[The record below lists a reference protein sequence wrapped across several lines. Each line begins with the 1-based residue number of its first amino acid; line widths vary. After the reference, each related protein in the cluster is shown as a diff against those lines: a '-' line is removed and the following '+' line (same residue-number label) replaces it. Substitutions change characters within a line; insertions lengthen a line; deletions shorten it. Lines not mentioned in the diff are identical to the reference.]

1 MLPESTIN
9 DSRPARRFQAGQAE
23 RMVRKW
29 NRAWP
34 PGTAVLFWNR
44 FGDPPIETTTRSEAF
59 VAESGVPVV
68 FVQRQTG
75 YVSLFH
81 VLPASERPPGVLL
94 ADLKPVSDWLTGLPG
109 NRPPVA
115 EAACEVHGEGAE
127 AAP

>member
-1 MLPESTIN
+1 MLPDNVLPETAIH
-9 DSRPARRFQAGQAE
+9 DSPPGRRFQAGQAQ

-59 VAESGVPVV
+59 VTESGVPVV

-81 VLPASERPPGVLL
+81 VLPADQRPEGVQL
-94 ADLKPVSDWLTGLPG
+94 ADLGPPSTWLT
-109 NRPPVA
+109 PPVVA
-115 EAACEVHGEGAE
+115 EAACDVEGG
-127 AAP
+127 P